1 MDFNDLMNTKT
12 KVYDCEDYSEY
23 KVEKTTEVMEKF
35 KEIDYQYITISKEE
49 SRKGKV
55 DVVYS
60 RIEDKITQ
68 LHNEGLTLTS
78 FETLKSID
86 GFEKNLKNE
95 IKKSLKILK
104 HSYSRYSNEIG
115 SSNIEFKT
123 NVLNLIGRSLSYITN

>member
-115 SSNIEFKT
+115 SLNSEYKC

>member
-1 MDFNDLMNTKT
+1 MDFNDLMNTET
-12 KVYDCEDYSEY
+12 KVIEGEGYSGY
-23 KVEKTTEVMEKF
+23 KVEKTTEVMEF
-35 KEIDYQYITISKEE
+35 IKEIDYQYITISKEE

-60 RIEDKITQ
+60 RIEYKISQ

-95 IKKSLKILK
+95 IKK
-104 HSYSRYSNEIG
+104 
-115 SSNIEFKT
+115 
-123 NVLNLIGRSLSYITN
+123 

>member
-1 MDFNDLMNTKT
+1 MDFNDLINTKT
-12 KVYDCEDYSEY
+12 KVFEGEGYSEY
-23 KVEKTTEVMEKF
+23 KVETTTEVMEDI
-35 KEIDYQYITISKEE
+35 KESEYQYITISKEE

-60 RIEDKITQ
+60 RIENKITQ
-68 LHNEGLTLTS
+68 LHNDGFTLTS

-123 NVLNLIGRSLSYITN
+123 NILNLISRSIPSIEN